1 VRVVID
7 TNIVI
12 SALISS
18 HGSPARIID
27 LIVLGRLT
35 PVFDDR
41 IMAEY
46 REVLA
51 RPKFNFQAQ
60 DINALLDLFEA
71 EGESIVAL
79 PLDAEDLPDSDDA
92 PFLEVAITASC
103 PLVTGNT
110 KHFPEKEIGK
120 LIKETSTQIMTPAEL
135 FRHEAD
141 FRKEEED

>member
-1 VRVVID
+1 MRAVLD
-7 TNIVI
+7 TNVI
-12 SALISS
+12 ISGLISS
-18 HGSPARIID
+18 HGAPARIID

-51 RPKFNFQAQ
+51 RPKFSFQAR
-60 DINALLDLFEA
+60 DIEVLLDLFEA

-79 PLDAEDLPDSDDA
+79 PLDVEDLPDSDDA
-92 PFLEVAITASC
+92 PFLEVAISASC

-110 KHFPEKEIGK
+110 KHYPEKKIGK
-120 LIKETSTQIMTPAEL
+120 LIKETSTLIMTPAEL
-135 FRHEAD
+135 LRHEAD
-141 FRKEEED
+141 IGKQEDD